1 MQKSNEEKP
10 IERLSLEEQKNIM
23 KAIYSFINS
32 NEFVNSELQFETL
45 DKDGTSIGL
54 FSEPGARYLEKNIL
68 GDYTGLVPFTLHY
81 RSNPTTDEMRLRM
94 VDKIND
100 LTEWIEK
107 NADNVKLALNRT
119 VEKIEGLTTPYL
131 SQADDAGNIT
141 YTVNFNFIY
150 RKEC

>member
-1 MQKSNEEKP
+1 MQKSKEEKP

-23 KAIYSFINS
+23 KAIYAYINS
-32 NEFVNSELQFETL
+32 NDFVNGELQFETL

-54 FSEPGARYLEKNIL
+54 FSEQGARYLEKNIL
-68 GDYTGLVPFTLHY
+68 GEYKGLLPFTIHY
-81 RSNPTTDEMRLRM
+81 RSNPTTDEMRLKM
-94 VDKIND
+94 VEEIND

-107 NADNVKLALNRT
+107 NADNVKLALNRI

-141 YTVNFNFIY
+141 YSVNFNFIY

>member
-1 MQKSNEEKP
+1 MQKSKEEKP

-23 KAIYSFINS
+23 KAIYVYINS
-32 NEFVNSELQFETL
+32 NDFVNSELQFETL

-54 FSEPGARYLEKNIL
+54 FSEQGARYLEKNIL
-68 GDYTGLVPFTLHY
+68 GEYKGLLPFTIHY
-81 RSNPTTDEMRLRM
+81 RSNPTTDEMRLKM
-94 VDKIND
+94 VEEIND

-107 NADNVKLALNRT
+107 NADNVKLALNRI

-141 YTVNFNFIY
+141 YSVNFNFIY